1 MTKELRRLSILM
13 LVMFLAL
20 FGSTSVIQVFQA
32 DNLAANPNNR
42 RALYDSYEV
51 QRGSIIAGGTAIAS
65 SVPSDDVYSWQ
76 RTYVDADMWAPVT
89 GYLNPVLGSATGLEQ
104 AMNQQLSGTG
114 NSQFFSRI
122 ERIVTGQPPR
132 GSNVEITVDPAVQR
146 AAYDA
151 LGDLQGAVVAIEPST
166 GLILA
171 MVTSPSFDTNA
182 LASHDSNAVAS
193 TYDTLVS
200 DPTNPLYNRAIGG
213 NLNPPGSTFKLVV
226 ASAALASG
234 NYTRDSQFPNV
245 AEYTLPGT
253 STSIRNAGGGTCGG
267 GETVSIADALRL
279 SCNIPMAE
287 LAVQLGD
294 DAIRDEAKKYGF
306 DTSFSIAQGLTA
318 SDSQQPLSSTPS
330 VYPTEA
336 LSDDKTALTGFGQ
349 GDVRA
354 TPLQMAMVSAGIA
367 NDGVVM
373 NPRIVDSVIAPDLT
387 VEQPFESTEFGRAL
401 ESDAASEMTSMMVA
415 NVQDGAASGAR
426 IEGVDVAGKTGTAE
440 NGNTRPYTLWFTGFA
455 PANDPQVAVAVV
467 VENGGGQGQS
477 GSGNTLAAP
486 IAKKV
491 MEAVLGR

>member
-1 MTKELRRLSILM
+1 M

-76 RTYVDADMWAPVT
+76 RTYVDSTMWAPVT

-132 GSNVEITVDPAVQR
+132 GSNVEITVDPTVQR
-146 AAYDA
+146 AAFDA
-151 LGDLQGAVVAIEPST
+151 LGSLQGAVVAIEPKT
-166 GLILA
+166 GRILA
-171 MVTSPSFDTNA
+171 MATSPSFDTNA
-182 LASHDSNAVAS
+182 LASHDSSAVGT
-193 TYDTLVS
+193 TYDTLLS
-200 DPTNPLYNRAIGG
+200 DPTNPLYNRAIAGS
-213 NLNPPGSTFKLVV
+213 LNPPGSTFKLVV

-234 NYTRDSQFPNV
+234 GFTPDSQFPNV

-253 STSIRNAGGGTCGG
+253 STTIRNAGGGTCGG

-306 DTSFSIAQGLTA
+306 DTSFSVAQGGPAADPQL
-318 SDSQQPLSSTPS
+318 PLASTPS
-330 VYPTEA
+330 VYPNEA
-336 LSDDKTALTGFGQ
+336 LSPDKTALTGFGQ

-367 NDGVVM
+367 NGGIVM

-387 VEQPFESTEFGRAL
+387 VEQPFDSSEYGRAI
-401 ESDAASEMTSMMVA
+401 ESDVASEMVSMMVA
-415 NVQDGAASGAR
+415 NVRDGAASGAR

-491 MEAVLGR
+491 MEAVLAR